1 MPILDKPDM
10 FLQENLPNL
19 GTISEKLFINRFM
32 RYLMNEAYVLLNVDY
47 KNQREIIE
55 GSKKI
60 SVVKA
65 VKTVYGICDILVILE
80 SDDMQKIKDAIDN
93 DLHNMNGIKN
103 LTSLI
108 SVN

>member
-1 MPILDKPDM
+1 
-10 FLQENLPNL
+10 
-19 GTISEKLFINRFM
+19 
-32 RYLMNEAYVLLNVDY
+32 MNEAYVLLNVYY

-55 GSKKI
+55 ASKKI
-60 SVVKA
+60 PVVKA

-80 SDDMQKIKDAIDN
+80 SDNMQKIKDAIDN
-93 DLHNMNGIKN
+93 DLHNMDGITN